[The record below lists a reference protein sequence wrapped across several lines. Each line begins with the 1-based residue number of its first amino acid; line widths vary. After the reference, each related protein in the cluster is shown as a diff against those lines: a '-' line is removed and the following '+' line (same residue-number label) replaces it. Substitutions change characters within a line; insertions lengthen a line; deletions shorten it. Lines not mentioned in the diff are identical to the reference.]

1 MSGQNI
7 AVYSFF
13 NFSDIFKMYLIEEW
27 RNIMKQRLVIEKNN
41 RTVIYGEPYEVKKS
55 QTVAKF
61 HKKTVQQ
68 AKELMKL
75 LIDNH
80 MALNPKYDHWYTQD
94 MCNVVVYKD
103 TINHKYN
110 GDANLMLIT
119 LAIDDL
125 KQFFSEKAIQQN
137 DGRNFEEWLDTFTA
151 DDTEELYQF
160 MVDHRKKFQLEDY

>member
-1 MSGQNI
+1 
-7 AVYSFF
+7 
-13 NFSDIFKMYLIEEW
+13 
-27 RNIMKQRLVIEKNN
+27 MKQRLVIEKNN

-125 KQFFSEKAIQQN
+125 KQFFSEKAIQEKRMLRYRLVRIIVVLAYISRRMLTN
-137 DGRNFEEWLDTFTA
+137 L
-151 DDTEELYQF
+151 
-160 MVDHRKKFQLEDY
+160 V